1 VSAINA
7 LGYYQ
12 KDKTDIESLQK
23 GRGFIEEAIGAESTQ
38 GKPKTWWV
46 RGNIYLTIHE
56 SKNDALVKEAGGEP
70 LRIAAESYQKA
81 FELDAKYENAAECYQ
96 KALIAYK
103 NLGIIAFNEK
113 DFTRSTDYFERV
125 VTLSSKL
132 GKADKDG
139 IQNTAVAAMNGG
151 NYDKAIQYYSMMLDQ
166 DTIGTTYVQVYKA
179 YMSKG
184 DTASGIAKL
193 DEARVKF
200 PKNQLLLTE
209 KLNHLFRL
217 QKNAEAEELLKLAIQ
232 NDPTNHTL
240 YLAAG
245 STYESLGRMEEAI
258 NAYKK
263 AIELKAN
270 AWQAYYNL
278 GAYYNNKGK
287 ELQDKAN
294 DEKDNKK
301 YEAGIKAADAQLQ
314 LALENLEKA
323 KEILDIEYK
332 SKREKLLMLE
342 ETANKANEAYLQ
354 NPSNSELKNNYLQA
368 SADVQLYT
376 VAMNEGS
383 GDRLEVLRALKQ
395 LYVRLN
401 LTEKFEA
408 IKKEMQQ

>member
-1 VSAINA
+1 MRKANLQAKHQKQNNSNLNQNTNTMKNTVLAVALLVSGALMAQQAKVVSAINA

-23 GRGFIEEAIGAESTQ
+23 GRGFIEEAIGSESTQ

-125 VTLSSKL
+125 VTLSSKM
-132 GKADKDG
+132 GNTDKDG

-166 DTIGTTYVQVYKA
+166 DTSGSMYAQVYKA
-179 YMSKG
+179 YLAKG
-184 DTASGIAKL
+184 DTAKGIAKL

-200 PKNQLLLTE
+200 PKNQALLTE

-217 QKNAEAEELLKLAIQ
+217 QKNAEAEQLLKLAIE

-263 AIELKAN
+263 AIEIKPE

-278 GAYYNNKGK
+278 GAYHNNKGK
-287 ELQDKAN
+287 ELQDAAN
-294 DEKDNKK
+294 NEKDNKK

-314 LALENLEKA
+314 LALVNLEKA
-323 KEILDIEYK
+323 KELTEVG
-332 SKREKLLMLE
+332 
-342 ETANKANEAYLQ
+342 
-354 NPSNSELKNNYLQA
+354 
-368 SADVQLYT
+368 SADR
-376 VAMNEGS
+376 M
-383 GDRLEVLRALKQ
+383 DIMRALKQ

>member
-1 VSAINA
+1 MKNAVLAVALLVSGALSAQQAKVVSAINA

-38 GKPKTWWV
+38 GKSKTWWV

-56 SKNDALVKEAGGEP
+56 SKNDGLVKEAGGEP

-81 FELDAKYENAAECYQ
+81 FELDAKYENATECYQ

-103 NLGIIAFNEK
+103 NLGIMAFNEK

-125 VTLSSKL
+125 VTLSSKV

-166 DTIGTTYVQVYKA
+166 DTSGTTFAQVYKA
-179 YMSKG
+179 YLAKG
-184 DTASGIAKL
+184 DTANGIAKL

-200 PKNQLLLTE
+200 PKNQVLLTE
-209 KLNHLFRL
+209 KLNYLF
-217 QKNAEAEELLKLAIQ
+217 LLKLAIQ

-245 STYESLGRMEEAI
+245 STYESLGRMDEAI

-263 AIELKAN
+263 AIELKPD

-278 GAYYNNKGK
+278 GAYHNNKGK
-287 ELQDKAN
+287 ELQDAAN
-294 DEKDNKK
+294 NEKDNKK

-314 LALENLEKA
+314 LALVNLEKA
-323 KEILDIEYK
+323 KELTEVG
-332 SKREKLLMLE
+332 
-342 ETANKANEAYLQ
+342 
-354 NPSNSELKNNYLQA
+354 
-368 SADVQLYT
+368 SADR
-376 VAMNEGS
+376 M
-383 GDRLEVLRALKQ
+383 DIMRALKQ

-401 LTEKFEA
+401 LTDKFEA

>member
-1 VSAINA
+1 MKYRLIAAALLFAGALQAQQAKVVSAINA

-12 KDKTDIESLQK
+12 KDKSDIESLQK

-46 RGNIYLTIHE
+46 RGNIYLAIQE
-56 SKNDALVKEAGGEP
+56 SKNDVLVKEAGGEP
-70 LRIAAESYQKA
+70 LLIAAESYQKA
-81 FELDAKYENAAECYQ
+81 FELDAKYENAADCYQ

-103 NLGIIAFNEK
+103 NLGIMAFNAKEFNK
-113 DFTRSTDYFERV
+113 STDYFERV
-125 VTLSSKL
+125 VTLSSKA
-132 GKADKDG
+132 GAADKDG
-139 IQNTAVAAMNGG
+139 IQNTAVAAMNAG

-166 DTIGTTYVQVYKA
+166 DTSGSMYAQVYKA
-179 YMSKG
+179 FLAKG
-184 DTASGIAKL
+184 DTAQGIAKL
-193 DEARVKF
+193 DEGRVKF
-200 PKNQLLLTE
+200 PKNQALLTE
-209 KLNHLFRL
+209 KLNHLFR
-217 QKNAEAEELLKLAIQ
+217 QQRNAEAEQLLKLAIE

-258 NAYKK
+258 AAYKK
-263 AIELKAN
+263 AIEIKPE

-287 ELQDKAN
+287 ELQDAAN
-294 DEKDNKK
+294 NEKDNKK

-323 KEILDIEYK
+323 KEL
-332 SKREKLLMLE
+332 
-342 ETANKANEAYLQ
+342 TQ
-354 NPSNSELKNNYLQA
+354 VG
-368 SADVQLYT
+368 SADR
-376 VAMNEGS
+376 M
-383 GDRLEVLRALKQ
+383 DIMRALKQ

-401 LTEKFEA
+401 LTDKFEA